1 MQIYSKKDILEVAKI
16 LKNGGI
22 IAFPTE
28 TVFGLGVLSN
38 SKENFLKL
46 VKVKNRNPDKPFTLM
61 ISKIEQVKDLV
72 EIDAKTAKIIK
83 KFMPGPLTLVLKKK
97 NNSEIPSYFDL
108 NSGYIGI
115 RIPDDKFILS
125 LIDLVDCPLLV
136 PSANNNNNQKN
147 YLKEL
152 LGITGVD
159 NIAMFKSFG
168 EQSVAS
174 ESESESD
181 TGKPISLSGIWTLVY
196 NFNRFESMG
205 SKSISNTVSN
215 LTLITKVKET
225 LNWKRVL
232 YNMLGEKLF
241 SEN

>member
-72 EIDAKTAKIIK
+72 EIDEKTAKIIK

-115 RIPDDKFILS
+115 RIPNDKFILS

-136 PSANNNNNQKN
+136 PSANKSNEKPAKN
-147 YLKEL
+147 VDEIIKIFENEIDCVVNGECGSGVPSTVAKIDKENVIILREGIIKKEDLEDVKWL
-152 LGITGVD
+152 LH
-159 NIAMFKSFG
+159 
-168 EQSVAS
+168 
-174 ESESESD
+174 
-181 TGKPISLSGIWTLVY
+181 
-196 NFNRFESMG
+196 
-205 SKSISNTVSN
+205 
-215 LTLITKVKET
+215 
-225 LNWKRVL
+225 
-232 YNMLGEKLF
+232 
-241 SEN
+241 

>member
-1 MQIYSKKDILEVAKI
+1 MQIYSKKDILKVAKI
-16 LKNGGI
+16 LKSGGI

-72 EIDAKTAKIIK
+72 EIDAKTEKIIK

-125 LIDLVDCPLLV
+125 LIDLVD
-136 PSANNNNNQKN
+136 
-147 YLKEL
+147 
-152 LGITGVD
+152 
-159 NIAMFKSFG
+159 
-168 EQSVAS
+168 
-174 ESESESD
+174 
-181 TGKPISLSGIWTLVY
+181 
-196 NFNRFESMG
+196 
-205 SKSISNTVSN
+205 
-215 LTLITKVKET
+215 
-225 LNWKRVL
+225 WKTC
-232 YNMLGEKLF
+232 
-241 SEN
+241 

>member
-1 MQIYSKKDILEVAKI
+1 MQIYSKKDILKVAKI
-16 LKNGGI
+16 LESGGI

-72 EIDAKTAKIIK
+72 EIDAKTEKIIK

-125 LIDLVDCPLLV
+125 LIDLVDSPLLV
-136 PSANNNNNQKN
+136 PSANKSNEKPAKN
-147 YLKEL
+147 VDEIIKIFENEIDCVVNGECGSGVPSTVAKIDKENVIIL
-152 LGITGVD
+152 REGIIKKED
-159 NIAMFKSFG
+159 L
-168 EQSVAS
+168 E
-174 ESESESD
+174 D
-181 TGKPISLSGIWTLVY
+181 
-196 NFNRFESMG
+196 
-205 SKSISNTVSN
+205 
-215 LTLITKVKET
+215 VK
-225 LNWKRVL
+225 
-232 YNMLGEKLF
+232 
-241 SEN
+241 

>member
-16 LKNGGI
+16 LKSGGI

-72 EIDAKTAKIIK
+72 EIDVKTAKIIK

-136 PSANNNNNQKN
+136 PSA
-147 YLKEL
+147 
-152 LGITGVD
+152 
-159 NIAMFKSFG
+159 
-168 EQSVAS
+168 
-174 ESESESD
+174 
-181 TGKPISLSGIWTLVY
+181 IWKW
-196 NFNRFESMG
+196 NR
-205 SKSISNTVSN
+205 
-215 LTLITKVKET
+215 LCC
-225 LNWKRVL
+225 
-232 YNMLGEKLF
+232 
-241 SEN
+241 

>member
-16 LKNGGI
+16 LKSGGI

-72 EIDAKTAKIIK
+72 EIDVKTAKIIK

-125 LIDLVDCPLLV
+125 LIDLVDFPLLV
-136 PSANNNNNQKN
+136 PSANKSNEKPAKN
-147 YLKEL
+147 VDEIIKIFENEIDCVVNGECGSGVPSTVAKIDKENVIIL
-152 LGITGVD
+152 REGIIKKED
-159 NIAMFKSFG
+159 L
-168 EQSVAS
+168 E
-174 ESESESD
+174 D
-181 TGKPISLSGIWTLVY
+181 
-196 NFNRFESMG
+196 
-205 SKSISNTVSN
+205 
-215 LTLITKVKET
+215 VK
-225 LNWKRVL
+225 
-232 YNMLGEKLF
+232 
-241 SEN
+241 